1 MPTQILLYKTIQ
13 DETADT
19 LMREMD
25 AAGDDDVVLRINTR
39 GGSPELTFGLVAKFN
54 ELKGKKT
61 VKVDGAAYSAGAFF
75 LCYAD
80 NVDALDVSVILLHRA
95 AYSEWYEKDYM
106 TDDQRKNLDMVNA
119 SLRKALENK
128 VDVAAL
134 EKISGITMDQLFAM
148 DTRIDINLTAK
159 EAKKIGL
166 VDTITTITPAKQK
179 EISALAQTCRAE
191 IFERVAAFADPS
203 PKTNTKMTKDQ
214 FKAEHPEAYA
224 QIVAEATTQER
235 ERVAAF
241 MEFADVDAD
250 GVKTAISTGA
260 AFTAVAAA
268 KMMKA
273 AATIT
278 PQTKPT
284 AEAQKAIDELQKE
297 NAAAITTPESA
308 AKATAENAESS
319 AYRDELYKHLK
330 IKA

>member
-13 DETADT
+13 DDIADT

-25 AAGDDDVVLRINTR
+25 AAEDDDVVLRINTR
-39 GGSPELTFGLVAKFN
+39 GGSPELTFGLVAKFK

-80 NVDALDVSVILLHRA
+80 NVEALDVSVILLHRA
-95 AYSEWYEKDYM
+95 AYAEWYEKDYM
-106 TDDQRKNLDMVNA
+106 TDDQRKNLDLINA
-119 SLRKALENK
+119 SLRTALENK

-134 EKISGITMDQLFAM
+134 EKISGVTMDQLFAM

-179 EISALAQTCRAE
+179 EITALAQTCRAD
-191 IFERVAAFADPS
+191 IFDRVAAFADTS
-203 PKTNTKMTKDQ
+203 QKTNTKMTKDQ

-224 QIVAEATTQER
+224 QIVAEATKQER

-250 GVKTAISTGA
+250 GVKTAISSGTE
-260 AFTAVAAA
+260 FTAVAAA

-273 AATIT
+273 AATVT
-278 PQTKPT
+278 AKAEPT
-284 AEAQKAIDELQKE
+284 DEAKKALKDLESE
-297 NAAAITTPESA
+297 NAKEVPTSESA
-308 AKATAENAESS
+308 VKATAEEAEVL
-319 AYRDELYKHLK
+319 AYRAAVHKHLK